1 MTHSPTVR
9 IGIDAGLTLTKLAIE
24 AEDGDIRFE
33 KLASADRRGVVE
45 RVAELLEP
53 SNTPNV
59 GLTGGGATQLSTAL
73 PTASAAIGEFAAWGS
88 GARNLVAESD
98 AFSATDEPAP
108 QRFMMVSLGTG
119 TSVLLVDGLSA
130 QRIGGTALGGGTVMG
145 LGRALTKA
153 TSFEELCALAAKG
166 DSKRVDL
173 IISDI
178 YQAGEIALP
187 TDATASSFGRVGRE
201 GPESATAED
210 LAAGVM
216 NLVSENIALL
226 CGSLS
231 NPMQARHVAFGGS
244 TLCANPTLATGLASV
259 LAMLGCQCAILTG
272 GEYAGALGAL
282 ELLRARA

>member
-1 MTHSPTVR
+1 VTHSPTIR
-9 IGIDAGLTLTKLAIE
+9 IGIDAGLTLTKLALE
-24 AEDGDIRFE
+24 SEDGNVRFE
-33 KLASADRRGVVE
+33 KFSSADLKRIVE
-45 RVAELLEP
+45 RVTELLEP
-53 SNTPNV
+53 CNTPNV
-59 GLTGGGATQLSTAL
+59 GLTGGGATRLSTAL
-73 PTASAAIGEFAAWGS
+73 QTESAAISEFEAWGS
-88 GARNLVAESD
+88 GARKLVSESG

-108 QRFMMVSLGTG
+108 QRFLMVSLGTG
-119 TSVLLVDGLSA
+119 TSVLLVEGLSA

-153 TSFEELCALAAKG
+153 TSFEELCKLAAKG

-178 YQAGEIALP
+178 YQDGEIALP

-201 GPESATAED
+201 GPASATAED

-226 CGSLS
+226 CGALS

-244 TLCANPTLATGLASV
+244 TLCANPALANGLASV
-259 LAMLGCQCAILTG
+259 LAMLGCQCAVLKG

-282 ELLRARA
+282 EFLRARG

>member
-9 IGIDAGLTLTKLAIE
+9 IGVDAGLTLTKLAIE
-24 AEDGDIRFE
+24 SEAGDVRFE
-33 KLASADRRGVVE
+33 KFTSADRNGVVE
-45 RVAELLEP
+45 RIAELLEP
-53 SNTPNV
+53 GNSPGI
-59 GLTGGGATQLSTAL
+59 GLTGGGATRLSKDL
-73 PTASAAIGEFAAWGS
+73 PTATAAIGEFAAWGS
-88 GARNLVAESD
+88 GARNLVTKTG
-98 AFSATDEPAP
+98 AFSASRESAP
-108 QRFMMVSLGTG
+108 QRFLMVSLGTG

-130 QRIGGTALGGGTVMG
+130 QRIGGTALGGGTLMG
-145 LGRALTKA
+145 LGRAMTKA
-153 TSFEELCALAAKG
+153 TSFEELCELAAKG

-178 YQAGEIALP
+178 YQPGEIALP

-231 NPMQARHVAFGGS
+231 NSMQTRHIAFGGS

-259 LAMLGCQCAILTG
+259 LAMLGCQCAVLDG